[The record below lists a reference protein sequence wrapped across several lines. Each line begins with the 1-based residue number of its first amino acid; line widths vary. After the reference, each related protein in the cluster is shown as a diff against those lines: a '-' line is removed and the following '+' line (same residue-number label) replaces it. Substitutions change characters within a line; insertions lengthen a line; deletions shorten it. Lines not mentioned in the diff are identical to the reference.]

1 MTDRKTPEI
10 MVERINAERLRD
22 MYAAI
27 LESRQELFAEDFIPS
42 PGFAMEDLEGWTK
55 AQDELW
61 ENDKQYFFQIIE
73 STTSQVLGMAFL
85 NHITRHYQMANLG
98 YWVRTGR
105 IGKGIATAAAK
116 LVARSAFEQFGFQ
129 RLEIVV
135 QVNNLPSL
143 KVADKIGA
151 VREGLLR
158 NRLYLHGS
166 PRDAYMHSLI
176 PVDYGIH
183 KTA

>member
-1 MTDRKTPEI
+1 MH
-10 MVERINAERLRD
+10 
-22 MYAAI
+22 AAI
-27 LESRQELFAEDFIPS
+27 LESRQELFAQDFIPS
-42 PGFAMEDLEGWTK
+42 PDFSMEDLDAWTT
-55 AQDELW
+55 AQADLW
-61 ENDKQYFFQIIE
+61 ENDQQYFFQIIQ
-73 STTSQVLGMAFL
+73 SSTSQVLGMAFL

-98 YWVRTGR
+98 YWVRTSRVGE
-105 IGKGIATAAAK
+105 GIATEAAK

-135 QVNNLPSL
+135 GVNNLSSL
-143 KVADKIGA
+143 KVADKIAA

-166 PRDAYMHSLI
+166 PVDAYMHSLI
-176 PVDYGIH
+176 PADYGIY

>member
-1 MTDRKTPEI
+1 
-10 MVERINAERLRD
+10 
-22 MYAAI
+22 
-27 LESRQELFAEDFIPS
+27 
-42 PGFAMEDLEGWTK
+42 
-55 AQDELW
+55 
-61 ENDKQYFFQIIE
+61 
-73 STTSQVLGMAFL
+73 
-85 NHITRHYQMANLG
+85 MANLG
-98 YWVRTGR
+98 YWVRTSR
-105 IGKGIATAAAK
+105 IGEGIATAAAK